1 MFGLKVKKGFKK
13 NLQIQNSNSSKGK
26 SELEIYFVPKGDFEN
41 KLRNVKNQLEVS
53 QSQTTI
59 YQEGYN
65 SIICNSGSVSICS
78 GFSRSVVEGKLIKI

>member
-13 NLQIQNSNSSKGK
+13 NMQTHNQNLSKES
-26 SELEIYFVPKGDFEN
+26 SELDIFFVPKGSFES

-65 SIICNSGSVSICS
+65 SIICNSGSISIAS
-78 GFSRSVVEGKLIKI
+78 GFSRSVVEGIYI